1 MVVIPVMKRAS
12 GVTVFVVAL
21 AFVTAC
27 ESRLAPGI
35 GTIGQPPLVIKA
47 TDYGNMGM
55 VAVNDT
61 ILPRSTTN
69 AGVVYSMLSG
79 TFSLHADSTWLASTL
94 ESLSGSNGQFIGTSP
109 ANYTG
114 TWTVKDTVMVLTGY
128 GTAIV
133 KGDTIFWFKGP
144 RHGWEDSIKYT
155 LVKK

>member
-1 MVVIPVMKRAS
+1 MSFVIPKMKRAS
-12 GVTVFVVAL
+12 SVTAFLVAL

-35 GTIGQPPLVIKA
+35 GTIGQPPVVIKA
-47 TDYGNMGM
+47 AEYGNMGM

-69 AGVVYSMLSG
+69 SGVVYSMIGG

-94 ESLSGSNGQFIGTSP
+94 ESLSASNGQFIGTSP

-114 TWTVKDTVMVLTGY
+114 TWTVKDTVVVLPGY
-128 GTAIV
+128 GTAV
-133 KGDTIFWFKGP
+133 
-144 RHGWEDSIKYT
+144 
-155 LVKK
+155 L